1 MNRMLGLALFVV
13 VPSFAAAQNNPAPP
27 PDPGVDAKAVNAAI
41 DKGMKWLLNKYPNNH
56 IAEQKYLELV
66 LLTLV
71 HAGLPAEHPMLR
83 ENFQKILDRPLSETY
98 NAGLRGLL
106 LEKVNR
112 KFYQPSLAEIA
123 SFFAENQCDNGQ
135 WNYTGHHRKLSPTV
149 YAPVPTTVKKKPVPG
164 MTQTMDPSEGPPPGK
179 EIKLPPPVRGTVK
192 KSGDN
197 SNSQYAILALFAA
210 SRANVQIPKSTWQ
223 DAEKWFE
230 SKQNGDGGWGYMN
243 VDVPGVG
250 IVTTDASSG
259 SMTTAG
265 LTALIVTKFY
275 LGKDWKTEP
284 SVVKG
289 LEWLGKNFA
298 INQNPGGPLLWHYYY
313 LYGLER
319 VGTVSGLAEFGGH
332 RWYKEGAEYLIRL
345 QEADGSWKS
354 AASQQGL
361 TDHVTDTCF
370 AILFLRRATP
380 PLQKPKDIAT
390 GVSKKDEPPP
400 GAEKK

>member
-1 MNRMLGLALFVV
+1 MMRTLWLALFLL
-13 VPSFAAAQNNPAPP
+13 PSFAAGQDNPP
-27 PDPGVDAKAVNAAI
+27 PDPEVDPKAVNAAI
-41 DKGMKWLLNKYPNNH
+41 DKGLRWLLTRYPNNR
-56 IAEQKYLELV
+56 IPEQKYAELV

-83 ENFQKILDRPLSETY
+83 ENFQKVLDRPLNDTY
-98 NAGLRGLL
+98 NAGLRALL

-112 KFYQPSLAEIA
+112 KFYQTSLAEIA
-123 SFFAENQCDNGQ
+123 MFFAENQCDNGQ
-135 WNYTGHHRKLSPTV
+135 WNYNGRNRKLSPTV
-149 YAPVPTTVKKKPVPG
+149 YAPVPTSTKKKPVTG
-164 MTQTMDPSEGPPPGK
+164 MTQTDPNEGPPPGK
-179 EIKLPPPVRGTVK
+179 EFKLNPPVKGTVK

-197 SNSQYAILALFAA
+197 SNAQYAILALFAA
-210 SRANVQIPKSTWQ
+210 SRANVLVPKSTWQ

-230 SKQNGDGGWGYMN
+230 SRQNGDGGWGYAN

-275 LGKDWKTEP
+275 LGKDWKTEA

-289 LEWLGKNFA
+289 LEWLGRNFA
-298 INQNPGGPLLWHYYY
+298 VNQNPGGPLLWHYYY

-319 VGTVSGLAEFGGH
+319 VGTISGLAEFGGH

-345 QEADGSWKS
+345 QDVDGSWKS
-354 AASQQGL
+354 AAPQQGL
-361 TDHVTDTCF
+361 TDQVTDTCF
-370 AILFLRRATP
+370 AILFLKRATP

-390 GVSKKDEPPP
+390 GVNPNPAPDKK
-400 GAEKK
+400 

>member
-1 MNRMLGLALFVV
+1 MKNTLWLALFLL
-13 VPSFAAAQNNPAPP
+13 PTLATAQDNPPP
-27 PDPGVDAKAVNAAI
+27 PDDVDAKAVNAAI
-41 DKGMKWLLNKYPNNH
+41 DKGMKWLLTKYPNNR
-56 IAEQKYLELV
+56 IPEQKYAELV

-71 HAGLPAEHPMLR
+71 HAGLPAEHPILR
-83 ENFQKILDRPLSETY
+83 ENFQKVLDRQLNDTY

-112 KFYQPSLAEIA
+112 KFYQQSLAEIA
-123 SFFAENQCDNGQ
+123 MFFAENQCDNGQ
-135 WNYTGHHRKLSPTV
+135 WNYNGRGRKLSPTV
-149 YAPVPTTVKKKPVPG
+149 YAPVPTTAKKKPVPG
-164 MTQTMDPSEGPPPGK
+164 MTTTDPSEGPPPGK
-179 EIKLPPPVRGTVK
+179 ELKLPPPVKGTVK
-192 KSGDN
+192 KAGDN
-197 SNSQYAILALFAA
+197 SNAQYAILALFAA
-210 SRANVQIPKSTWQ
+210 SRANVLVPKQTWQ

-243 VDVPGVG
+243 AEAPGVG

-319 VGTVSGLAEFGGH
+319 VGTISDLREFGGH
-332 RWYKEGAEYLIRL
+332 KWYKEGAEYLIRL
-345 QEADGSWKS
+345 QDPDGSWKS
-354 AASQQGL
+354 AAPQNGL
-361 TDHVTDTCF
+361 TDQVTDTCF
-370 AILFLRRATP
+370 AILFLKRATP

-390 GVSKKDEPPP
+390 GVGRKDEPAPP
-400 GAEKK
+400 EKEKK

>member
-1 MNRMLGLALFVV
+1 
-13 VPSFAAAQNNPAPP
+13 
-27 PDPGVDAKAVNAAI
+27 
-41 DKGMKWLLNKYPNNH
+41 
-56 IAEQKYLELV
+56 
-66 LLTLV
+66 
-71 HAGLPAEHPMLR
+71 
-83 ENFQKILDRPLSETY
+83 
-98 NAGLRGLL
+98 
-106 LEKVNR
+106 
-112 KFYQPSLAEIA
+112 
-123 SFFAENQCDNGQ
+123 
-135 WNYTGHHRKLSPTV
+135 
-149 YAPVPTTVKKKPVPG
+149 

-210 SRANVQIPKSTWQ
+210 SRANVQVPKSTWQ

-230 SKQNGDGGWGYMN
+230 SKQNGDGGWGYAN

-298 INQNPGGPLLWHYYY
+298 INLNPGGPLLWHYYY

-354 AASQQGL
+354 AAPQQGL

-390 GVSKKDEPPP
+390 GVGKKDEPPP